1 MLTKISVHLLILI
14 TTGLIKYFNNLI
26 VLILSSVVKQFR
38 QLKGFIGASGK
49 FRRMKGSDS
58 LYDVFIA
65 DCKREM
71 RLRKLSNGDLAKKI
85 GYKKSTVDAFFADL
99 THREKSGNVAKAIS
113 EELCI
118 KL

>member
-1 MLTKISVHLLILI
+1 
-14 TTGLIKYFNNLI
+14 
-26 VLILSSVVKQFR
+26 
-38 QLKGFIGASGK
+38 
-49 FRRMKGSDS
+49 
-58 LYDVFIA
+58 
-65 DCKREM
+65 M

-118 KL
+118 EL